1 MTARAVCRTKQQGI
15 TFVRRN
21 KMDGSCLL
29 CKVLRHLEFLHNKSN
44 DKGKIKNEITLH
56 TSNFI
61 YLFITCLGSKT
72 VFITLLSFHVGS
84 SIVKKL

>member
-1 MTARAVCRTKQQGI
+1 MTARAVCRTRQQGI

-44 DKGKIKNEITLH
+44 DSL
-56 TSNFI
+56 NFTTFSQLMI
-61 YLFITCLGSKT
+61 QREREAM
-72 VFITLLSFHVGS
+72 
-84 SIVKKL
+84 